1 MQSMEKEQAGNTN
14 ETQRQRKGWHART
27 HTYIYTNTVVVVAG
41 SKQARLCKQNPQHK
55 PTRHAKRKKA
65 RSLARWRPTNPRCN
79 NNHLPILNFSS
90 CATKMKNSPSKQ
102 TSTQCEEMPLKQ
114 DCNCV
119 CRADQASV
127 ARQSFV
133 ELRFARHQQRK
144 KKATGKKTKNKKIGM
159 KGTGR
164 ES

>member
-14 ETQRQRKGWHART
+14 ETQRQRNGWNARART
-27 HTYIYTNTVVVVAG
+27 HTHTYIHKHRRRR
-41 SKQARLCKQNPQHK
+41 KQARLCKQNPQHK
-55 PTRHAKRKKA
+55 PTRHAKRKKARSLA

-102 TSTQCEEMPLKQ
+102 TSTQCGEMPLKQ
-114 DCNCV
+114 DCNCD
-119 CRADQASV
+119 CRADEASV

-133 ELRFARHQQRK
+133 ELRFARHKQRK
-144 KKATGKKTKNKKIGM
+144 KKATGK
-159 KGTGR
+159 
-164 ES
+164 EDEE